1 MKIEYQYN
9 IIIIDCIITSL
20 FHVVLYASVASSS
33 SPAAGR
39 QTVLTEA
46 ESGTPGEV
54 LSGAL
59 SPWTGEQES
68 DQTSKDEQGSDHQ
81 NGNERIH
88 GDQTPKTEIAQNG
101 TETAQH
107 SLDSKGSRPE
117 RS

>member
-1 MKIEYQYN
+1 M
-9 IIIIDCIITSL
+9 
-20 FHVVLYASVASSS
+20 
-33 SPAAGR
+33 
-39 QTVLTEA
+39 LTEA

-54 LSGAL
+54 LSGTL
-59 SPWTGEQES
+59 PPRTGEQES